1 MTRRST
7 TLVPCPA
14 RTRSAA
20 AGAARMPSHGR
31 RPADPR
37 GPHHRSAHH
46 SSAFAC
52 RASPEPRRPSGARR
66 GRRVHQRPGR
76 RTPLLRL
83 HRVVAARRAR
93 GDRRAHEHAAA
104 VDGCHP
110 RRQPRPGAARRGL
123 RDRRRAVG
131 RPRRAVHRTRHV
143 LPAHVRRVRPG
154 PATRPR
160 HLRRAPRAAARA
172 LDSATRS
179 TGTGRSARRCACRR
193 RDPDRSSGRDRRS
206 GSARARRPPPSSW
219 PPASGCG

>member
-1 MTRRST
+1 
-7 TLVPCPA
+7 
-14 RTRSAA
+14 
-20 AGAARMPSHGR
+20 MPVSEDSVGCGGFRQDHPHGR
-31 RPADPR
+31 WPADPR
-37 GPHHRSAHH
+37 RPHHRSAHH
-46 SSAFAC
+46 GSAFAC

-93 GDRRAHEHAAA
+93 RHRRAHEHAAA
-104 VDGCHP
+104 VHGRHP

-154 PATRPR
+154 PAALPR

-172 LDSATRS
+172 LD
-179 TGTGRSARRCACRR
+179 ARRDRLARVVPGPAAR
-193 RDPDRSSGRDRRS
+193 PDDDTPAVQRPRPPIWLG
-206 GSARARRPPPSSW
+206 AARRPPPSSW
-219 PPASGCG
+219 PPASGSG